1 MSKRDAEQTTFA
13 DPATAGAVLDRQGKA
28 RIYSPT
34 QSVMQSGPRL
44 RRRWVLEF
52 IPSEAE
58 HLDPLMGWPGSGDTR
73 QEVSLRF
80 STREAAEAY
89 ARRHSIDY
97 EVEGVQ
103 TTRRPSSSYA
113 DNFRVGRLEPWSH

>member
-1 MSKRDAEQTTFA
+1 MSRHESEERAHR
-13 DPATAGAVLDRQGKA
+13 ATAGTVLDRQGKA
-28 RIYSPT
+28 LIYSPA

-52 IPSEAE
+52 TPSEAE
-58 HLDPLMGWPGSGDTR
+58 HLDPLIGWPGSGDTR
-73 QEVSLRF
+73 QQVSLRF

-89 ARRHSIDY
+89 ARRRGIEY

-103 TTRRPSSSYA
+103 AARRPSTSYA
-113 DNFRVGRLEPWSH
+113 DNFRADRLQPWSH